1 MVLLIL
7 LSGSVIAI
15 QKYYPGNMTGQALD
29 EEYQRNAQHLTDT
42 QKRIDILQKAQLE
55 RRPIVL
61 LMEEVILRRPDGV
74 WLTKVEVGE
83 GQKSGSVV
91 VEGFGRKASDF
102 QDFVEKLQQS
112 DKTIISGAVMEKIGT
127 SNGNVKT
134 FQLKALTAK

>member
-1 MVLLIL
+1 
-7 LSGSVIAI
+7 
-15 QKYYPGNMTGQALD
+15 MTGQALD